1 MRVRCARQLAQ
12 LLRATVILIA
22 ACAMA
27 TPAMAAGLVQ
37 DLPNLWAS
45 AAALSLALATTG
57 SRPKK

>member
-1 MRVRCARQLAQ
+1 M
-12 LLRATVILIA
+12 VILIA
-22 ACAMA
+22 ACATA